1 MDLSY
6 PIGKFEAPAAL
17 DAGRRGEW
25 LRQIA
30 EAPARFREAVRGL
43 DDAQLDTSYRPG
55 GWTIRQV
62 VHHMAD
68 SHVNAYIRYRLA
80 LTEDRPTIKPYDQ
93 TAWAELADART
104 LSVETSLAI
113 LEGVH
118 QRWVALAESLAE
130 ANFARTFL
138 HPERGEVRLDSNL
151 AMYAWHGRH
160 HAAHIL
166 GLRERMGWQPK
177 ADSSS

>member
-1 MDLSY
+1 MDHRY
-6 PIGKFEAPAAL
+6 PIGKFEASASL
-17 DAGRRGEW
+17 DARQRSEC
-25 LRQIA
+25 LRQMA

-43 DDAQLDTSYRPG
+43 DDAQLDTPYRPG

-68 SHVNAYIRYRLA
+68 SHVNGYIRYRMA
-80 LTEDRPTIKPYDQ
+80 LTEDHPAVKSYDQ

-104 LSVETSLAI
+104 LPVETSLAI

-118 QRWVALAESLAE
+118 RRWVALAESLTE
-130 ANFARTFL
+130 ADYARTFL
-138 HPERGEVRLDSNL
+138 HPERGAVRLDSNL

-166 GLRERMGWQPK
+166 GLRERMGWK
-177 ADSSS
+177 